1 MRSKESIMQE
11 IAEKRDALA
20 RLKSGHGF
28 RLGNGPASQ
37 AEARR
42 RRREINDL
50 QLLVDT
56 YDDDAR
62 SEA

>member
-11 IAEKRDALA
+11 IAEKRAALV

-28 RLGNGPASQ
+28 RLGNGAVSQ
-37 AEARR
+37 AEAWR

-50 QLLVDT
+50 QLMIDY
-56 YDDDAR
+56 YDDISA
-62 SEA
+62 EM

>member
-1 MRSKESIMQE
+1 MRSKESLQRE
-11 IAEKRDALA
+11 LSEKREALV

-37 AEARR
+37 MEARR

-56 YDDDAR
+56 YDDEEDAI
-62 SEA
+62 